1 MQGIEYIPGGFRIRW
16 TDTEQTMWTNGDLPA
31 SVKNG
36 TATEIEAWM
45 TENLPALVGRYVLV
59 KVDSLN
65 PFRFRLALS
74 MTPFNGQIF
83 EDISEGGGGNMGR
96 E

>member
-31 SVKNG
+31 AVKNG
-36 TATEIEAWM
+36 TAAEIEAWM
-45 TENLPALVGRYVLV
+45 NANLPALVGRYVLV

-65 PFRFRLALS
+65 PFRFRLAVS
-74 MTPFNGQIF
+74 HTPIDPGFFDQAG
-83 EDISEGGGGNMGR
+83 DSGGNNNG
-96 E
+96 